1 MNALACGFG
10 FFSDHP
16 IRAII
21 GSNRG
26 KNGRQTS
33 ERGKKLTAVSAK
45 MAAALKASMLA
56 NIVETPSRSSDAKRA
71 DLKGFEDLFHEWH
84 VFRETI
90 RIETNQWKFT
100 KAFWRYAF

>member
-1 MNALACGFG
+1 MNAFACGLG

-26 KNGRQTS
+26 KNGQQTS

-45 MAAALKASMLA
+45 IAAALKASMLA
-56 NIVETPSRSSDAKRA
+56 NIVETPSRSSDTKRGLI
-71 DLKGFEDLFHEWH
+71 LKGLRTFFMNGTYSGKLSES
-84 VFRETI
+84 RP
-90 RIETNQWKFT
+90 TNG
-100 KAFWRYAF
+100 RSRR